1 MSSNIAR
8 DCEGAE
14 VLAFPS
20 ERIRSAAP
28 EVDSPRE
35 PLMREAIGQVL
46 RNERQLQQRT
56 LREVA
61 DDAAISVQY
70 LSEIERGRK
79 EASSEVLRTV
89 TSALHLQLADLAGQ
103 LAQRLGNH
111 TTQLMAA

>member
-1 MSSNIAR
+1 MSSYTAQ
-8 DCEGAE
+8 EGEDAK

-20 ERIRSAAP
+20 ERIRPAAP
-28 EVDSPRE
+28 RIDSPRE

-46 RNERQLQQRT
+46 RDERQHQQRT

-89 TSALHLQLADLAGQ
+89 TSALHLQLVDLATQ
-103 LAQRLGNH
+103 LAHRLGNH